1 MTTFRV
7 VRKSDLVEVYRYQ
20 ENEPVEWIGME
31 FATHDHV
38 AVADEAL
45 ALVPPTL
52 TIWTVI
58 EFKRRMTSA
67 ERIAARNRTAT
78 DANVA
83 DFMDLLDS
91 AQEVR
96 SDDPD
101 VAAGLGYLTYLG
113 DLAPGRA
120 QEILA

>member
-38 AVADEAL
+38 AVADEAP
-45 ALVPPTL
+45 ATVPPTL

-67 ERIAARNRTAT
+67 ERIAARNRAAT

-101 VAAGLGYLTYLG
+101 VATGLGYLTYLG